1 MKNKDVMRGTQ
12 MKKRI
17 LQLFIIV
24 TLVSGLTACENQS
37 SNEITTETEKI
48 IENVIRDEMTIN
60 HIGEG
65 FGIHDFSATYTDYDS
80 GLENVDVEITMTKLG
95 ADEKSID
102 IIGIVSMSKSTNEK
116 YVNGIYEL
124 DDNEISSAKEY
135 FTIPEIES
143 EEIEE
148 ETEIETEIE
157 ETVDEKKNSNDSS
170 SNSTK
175 EVVTEQSTAEQQVA
189 EQPEEE
195 QPVEEEQTEV
205 SCGPAGPGWQSGW
218 LDPSVSTSV
227 AVYDATLGGDMVFY
241 APQTVLDEFAGH
253 AITWMYWGE
262 GTGMVCWGRTDWAS
276 EETIVNYFSGPAG
289 NLIKKRTSVP
299 DPAGGNGHIGY
310 EQYY

>member
-1 MKNKDVMRGTQ
+1 
-12 MKKRI
+12 MKKRV
-17 LQLFIIV
+17 LQLFTIV
-24 TLVSGLTACENQS
+24 ALVSGLTACENQS

-48 IENVIRDEMTIN
+48 IENVIQDEMTIN
-60 HIGEG
+60 HNGEG

-124 DDNEISSAKEY
+124 DDSEISSAKEY
-135 FTIPEIES
+135 FTIPEIET

-148 ETEIETEIE
+148 ETEIETEVE
-157 ETVDEKKNSNDSS
+157 EAVNEKKTSNDSS
-170 SNSTK
+170 SNGTK
-175 EVVTEQSTAEQQVA
+175 EVVTEQPTAEQQVVEQQVVEQQVV

-195 QPVEEEQTEV
+195 QPQPEV
-205 SCGPAGPGWQSGW
+205 TCGWAGPGWQSGYIN
-218 LDPSVSTSV
+218 PGETA
-227 AVYDATLGGDMVFY
+227 AVTIHDATLGGDMVFY
-241 APQTVLDEFAGH
+241 APQMVLDEFAGH
-253 AITWMYWGE
+253 TIKWLYWGE

-276 EETIVNYFSGPAG
+276 GEPRIDYFSGPDG

-299 DPAGGNGHIGY
+299 DPAGGNGSVGY
-310 EQYY
+310 EEYY

>member
-24 TLVSGLTACENQS
+24 TLVSSLTACENQS
-37 SNEITTETEKI
+37 SNEITTETEKV

-60 HIGEG
+60 HNGEG

-124 DDNEISSAKEY
+124 DDNELSSAKEY
-135 FTIPEIES
+135 FTMPEIET

-148 ETEIETEIE
+148 ETEIETEVE

-175 EVVTEQSTAEQQVA
+175 EVVTEQPTAEQQVV

-195 QPVEEEQTEV
+195 QPQPEV
-205 SCGPAGPGWQSGW
+205 TCGWAGPGWQSGYIN
-218 LDPSVSTSV
+218 PGETA
-227 AVYDATLGGDMVFY
+227 AVTIHDATLGGDFVYY
-241 APQTVLDEFAGH
+241 APQEINDELANGH
-253 AITWMYWGE
+253 KISWIYEGE
-262 GTGMVCWGRTDWAS
+262 GTGVCRWQRDDYAPEDTIYEYFCGSSGNIIKRRT
-276 EETIVNYFSGPAG
+276 NM
-289 NLIKKRTSVP
+289 P
-299 DPAGGNGHIGY
+299 DGNGFHVGY
-310 EQYY
+310 DEYY